1 MHREPT
7 LHSKA
12 LTNPL
17 MHECETFFATI
28 AQFNTPLGY
37 WFVSFTL
44 KLKSQKLK
52 MVQYST

>member
-17 MHECETFFATI
+17 MHECETFILATI
-28 AQFNTPLGY
+28 AQFNTPFGGGEGDANQDGL
-37 WFVSFTL
+37 
-44 KLKSQKLK
+44 
-52 MVQYST
+52 